1 LEQLY
6 RKANRDI
13 GKKETLGSIHATL
26 HTGLP
31 VKIVFVRNRN
41 NQSEWLAILSTDTT
55 LSNEEI
61 VRIYGMRWDIETFFK
76 FSKSFL
82 QPRYIKD
89 CLHIS
94 VCES

>member
-1 LEQLY
+1 EKIHSKGLFVIGMVKQLKQRYLFNGERLTLEQLY
-6 RKANRDI
+6 RKAKRDI

-61 VRIYGMRWDIETFFK
+61 WDA
-76 FSKSFL
+76 L
-82 QPRYIKD
+82 G
-89 CLHIS
+89 H
-94 VCES
+94 